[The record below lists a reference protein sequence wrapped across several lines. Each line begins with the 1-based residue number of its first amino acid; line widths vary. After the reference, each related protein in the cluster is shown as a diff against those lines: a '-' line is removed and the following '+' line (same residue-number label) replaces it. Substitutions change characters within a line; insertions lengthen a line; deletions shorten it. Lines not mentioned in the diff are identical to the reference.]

1 VAERDA
7 KAGRPVAPKAGQSG
21 LYEEAVRAFGAA
33 IERLAGSYELD
44 AHKRQDLLQNIHLN
58 LWRSFERFNGQCSLR
73 TWVYRVAHN
82 VAATHVIDERR
93 RRSRPLVGLNE
104 LDAQEISVA
113 PDADRQVLLSRLMEL
128 IQQLRPLD
136 RELVVL
142 YLEGLNAAEIG
153 EVMGLSAGNVATRI
167 SRIKKVLSHHAN
179 EGERDVV

>member
-1 VAERDA
+1 MAD
-7 KAGRPVAPKAGQSG
+7 PTQTD
-21 LYEEAVRAFGAA
+21 LYDQAVEAFGAA
-33 IERLAGSYELD
+33 LERLARSYEMD

-93 RRSRPLVGLNE
+93 RRAGPLAGLEE
-104 LDAQEISVA
+104 LGDAQVAVA
-113 PDADRQVLLSRLMEL
+113 PDADRQVLMSRLMEL
-128 IQQLRPLD
+128 IHRLRPLD
-136 RELVVL
+136 RQLVVL

-167 SRIKKVLSHHAN
+167 SRVKKVLGQYAN
-179 EGERDVV
+179 EGGRNVI